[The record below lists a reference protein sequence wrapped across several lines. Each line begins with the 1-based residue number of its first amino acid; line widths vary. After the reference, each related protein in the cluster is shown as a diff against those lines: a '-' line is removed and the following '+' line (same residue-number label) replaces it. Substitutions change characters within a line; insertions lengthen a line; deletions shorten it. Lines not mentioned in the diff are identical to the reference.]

1 MKTALDNFLEEFTKQ
16 VIDIELKIQIAET
29 EEEKEQLLDG
39 LEELLK
45 AQMKLEQLIFH
56 RRMEHSEPKTK

>member
-16 VIDIELKIQIAET
+16 VIDVELKIQIAET
-29 EEEKEQLLDG
+29 VEEKEQLLDG

-45 AQMKLEQLIFH
+45 AQMKLEQLTFH
-56 RRMEHSEPKTK
+56 RRMEHNEPKAK